1 MSIAT
6 YLTAL
11 DRDRDALAAN
21 LTTKGVPASSSE
33 TFTTLVPKVL
43 DIPSGGGGGVNIQNV
58 TSAIGSGNVST
69 VAGYNTFAKM
79 FTKLTVSDITLN
91 WGGNSN
97 GFYYGWAGIGA
108 NIEELTY
115 DGVSFETGGKIIAHQ
130 METLPSL
137 KKLTVK
143 NSGTSVSLQTFL
155 IMHTA
160 IQEAKVE
167 NTQVTSIQRIADR
180 CTALKKLEI
189 INSTPSTIT
198 QNFTWSFRGCSALE
212 LLDLSGVLITNS
224 SASHTTMLDDVP
236 TTCTIYVADATSQSI
251 LSGWY
256 PNHTF
261 TIKS

>member
-21 LTTKGVPASSSE
+21 LTTKGVLASSSE

-43 DIPSGGGGGVNIQNV
+43 DIPSGGGGGVGIQNV
-58 TSAIGSGNVST
+58 TSAVNSSNVNT
-69 VAGYNTFAKM
+69 IAGYNTFAKM

-91 WGGNSN
+91 WNSNSN

-115 DGVSFETGGKIIAHQ
+115 DGVSFETGAKPIVHQ
-130 METLPSL
+130 TDTLPSL
-137 KKLTVK
+137 KKLVIK
-143 NSGTSVSLQTFL
+143 NSGTSVSLANFL
-155 IMHTA
+155 LSNTVIE
-160 IQEAKVE
+160 EAKVE
-167 NTQVTSIQRIADR
+167 NTQVTSIQRLADR

-236 TTCTIYVADATSQSI
+236 TTCTIYVADAISQSI

>member
-43 DIPSGGGGGVNIQNV
+43 NIPSGGGTEMQNV
-58 TSAIGSGNVST
+58 TSTVTSTNCTT

-79 FTKLTVSDITLN
+79 LTKLTISDITLN
-91 WGGNSN
+91 WNSASN
-97 GFYYGWAGIGA
+97 DFHQGWAGIGA
-108 NIEELTY
+108 NLQELIY
-115 DGVSFETGGKIIAHQ
+115 DGVSFETGGKIITHNTQ
-130 METLPSL
+130 TLPSL
-137 KKLTVK
+137 KKLTIK
-143 NSGTSVSLQTFL
+143 NSGTSISLSNSITTNTV
-155 IMHTA
+155 I
-160 IQEAKVE
+160 EEVKVE
-167 NTQVTSIQRIADR
+167 NTQVDSIKRIADG

-189 INSTPSTIT
+189 INSTPSTIE
-198 QNFTWSFRGCSALE
+198 QDFTWCFRKCTALE
-212 LLDLSGVLITNS
+212 LLDLSGVLFTNS
-224 SASHTTMLDDVP
+224 SATHSGMLDTVP
-236 TTCTIYVADATSQSI
+236 TSCTIYVADATSQGI

-261 TIKS
+261 TIKT